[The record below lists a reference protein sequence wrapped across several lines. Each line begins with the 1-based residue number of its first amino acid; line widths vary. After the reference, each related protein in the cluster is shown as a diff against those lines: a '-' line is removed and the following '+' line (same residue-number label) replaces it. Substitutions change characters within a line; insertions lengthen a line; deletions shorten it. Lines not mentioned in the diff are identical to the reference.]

1 MSDTI
6 PWVEKYRP
14 VEIKDIVGNEET
26 VSRLQTIS
34 KEGNMPNIIITGPP
48 GTGKTTSILCLARAL
63 LGSNYKDA
71 VYELN
76 ASDERYFLFFIL
88 ARRHIPKKASI
99 HQLVQTS
106 THSFFTYLTHS
117 LKCI

>member
-1 MSDTI
+1 MTDTT

-26 VSRLQTIS
+26 VERLLTIS
-34 KEGNMPNIIITGPP
+34 REGNMPNIIITGPP

-63 LGSNYKDA
+63 LGATYKDA

-76 ASDERYFLFFIL
+76 ASDERYINI
-88 ARRHIPKKASI
+88 ANENN
-99 HQLVQTS
+99 VYN
-106 THSFFTYLTHS
+106 YLGM
-117 LKCI
+117 LKYLQRY